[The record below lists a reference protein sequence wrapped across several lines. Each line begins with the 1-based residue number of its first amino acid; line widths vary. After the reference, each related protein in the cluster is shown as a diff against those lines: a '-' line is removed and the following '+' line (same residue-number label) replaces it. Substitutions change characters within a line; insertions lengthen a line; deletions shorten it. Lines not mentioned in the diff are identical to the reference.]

1 MGLAS
6 SSSQTQKSVF
16 FSPQKGCSEV
26 LFLDKKN
33 FPSETVDFCL
43 QHAIHILKA
52 MHLWLKM
59 KFLGAILVHPV
70 RSQNFAGKM
79 HLRFYNTWFFWV
91 PLHCGTPTPSQA
103 VNSFQRPWRIKRH
116 EGKQLVW
123 LVYFW
128 VTFGIRISIPGVAIW
143 HLVLE
148 TSSQYQN

>member
-33 FPSETVDFCL
+33 IPSETVDFCL

-79 HLRFYNTWFFWV
+79 HLRFYNIWDCVGPDFFGYRYTV
-91 PLHCGTPTPSQA
+91 APP
-103 VNSFQRPWRIKRH
+103 RH
-116 EGKQLVW
+116 HKLWILFKDLEELNDTKGNNLSG
-123 LVYFW
+123 LF
-128 VTFGIRISIPGVAIW
+128 IS
-143 HLVLE
+143 E
-148 TSSQYQN
+148 